1 MKKTISII
9 GLFLLSL
16 LLISLMVALL
26 RPKAKVEIQ
35 SDNFSISYSNLTMNC
50 LGDSITYGAGGNGNP
65 VIRSKKPY
73 PTLLKEELDLKNV
86 NNYGI
91 SGSTI
96 SSLSDSMAERYLS
109 MPKADIVSV
118 LGGVNDY
125 VNGVK
130 LGTINDISNTTVYGA
145 LNILASG
152 LKANYRNSF
161 IFFMTPLPISNKA
174 KTTFVSNTEYTLSD
188 VCNAVKEVCNKYG
201 IVFFDTYELSGFE
214 KCYDNKVYSYD
225 GLHPTQKY
233 FEEKLSPLIARFIR
247 NNY

>member
-1 MKKTISII
+1 MQKILNSII
-9 GLFLLSL
+9 FLMILLCCLFAGCS
-16 LLISLMVALL
+16 SCND
-26 RPKAKVEIQ
+26 
-35 SDNFSISYSNLTMNC
+35 SDNYSINYSKLTMNC

-73 PTLLKEELDLKNV
+73 PTLLKEELSLKKV
-86 NNYGI
+86 NNYGVN
-91 SGSTI
+91 GSTI

-125 VNGVK
+125 VNGVQ

-152 LKANYRNSF
+152 LKAKYLNSF
-161 IFFMTPLPISNKA
+161 IFFMTPLPISSKA
-174 KTTFVSNTEYTLSD
+174 ESTFVSNTEYTLSD

-201 IVFFDTYELSGFE
+201 IVVFDTYELSDLE
-214 KCYDNKVYSYD
+214 KCYDNTVYSYD

-233 FEEKLSPLIARFIR
+233 FEEKLSPLIAQFIR
-247 NNY
+247 DNYKIN